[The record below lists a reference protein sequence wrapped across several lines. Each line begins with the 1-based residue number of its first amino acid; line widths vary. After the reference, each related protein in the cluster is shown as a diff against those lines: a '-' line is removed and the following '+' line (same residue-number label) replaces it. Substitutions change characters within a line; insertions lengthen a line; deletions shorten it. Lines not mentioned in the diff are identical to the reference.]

1 MNLTGLHFLLTYRC
15 TFECDHCFVWGS
27 PKQEGVFTLERIE
40 HALDQARELGTIE
53 WVFFEGGEPFLFHP
67 VLVRGV
73 QAAAARGFEV
83 GVVTNGYWATTA
95 ADARVWLEPLAGQL
109 HSLSV
114 STDELHYDERI
125 STEARNVVEAGKALG
140 IPTDM
145 IVCDLPQCVRPEP
158 RRGEPVEGGSIMY
171 RGRAAVKLTAGAP
184 LTPWETFDECPH
196 EALGDPGRVH
206 VDPLGHLHV
215 CQGILL
221 GNLFERPLM
230 EIARSY
236 RPKQHPIIG
245 PLLEGGPAELAR
257 RYNVAHDGDYADACH
272 LCYTARAALRPQFG
286 EVLGPGQM
294 YGEGLA

>member
-1 MNLTGLHFLLTYRC
+1 VNLTGLHFLLTYRC

-27 PKQEGVFTLERIE
+27 PAQKGVFTLERIE
-40 HALDQARELGTIE
+40 QALDQARELGTIE

-95 ADARVWLEPLAGQL
+95 ADAHVWLEPLADQL

-125 STEARNVVEAGKALG
+125 STEARNVIEASKALG
-140 IPTDM
+140 IPADM
-145 IVCDLPQCVRPEP
+145 IVCDLPQCVSPEP

-171 RGRAAVKLTAGAP
+171 RGRAALKLAAKASAAP
-184 LTPWETFDECPH
+184 WGTFVECPH
-196 EALGDPGRVH
+196 EELDDPGRVH
-206 VDPLGHLHV
+206 LDPLGNLHL

-221 GNLFERPLM
+221 GNLFERPLQ
-230 EIARSY
+230 EIVRSY
-236 RPKQHPIIG
+236 QPKKHPIIG
-245 PLLEGGPAELAR
+245 PLLKGGPAELVR
-257 RYNVAHDGDYADACH
+257 QYDVAHADAYADACH
-272 LCYTARAALRPQFG
+272 LCYATRAALRPRFA

>member
-1 MNLTGLHFLLTYRC
+1 VNLTGLHFLLTYRC

-27 PKQEGVFTLERIE
+27 PAQKGVFTLERIE
-40 HALDQARELGTIE
+40 QALDQARELGTIE

-95 ADARVWLEPLAGQL
+95 DDARLWLEPLAGPL

-114 STDELHYDERI
+114 STDELHYDKRI
-125 STEARNVVEAGKALG
+125 STEARNVVEASKALG
-140 IPTDM
+140 IPADM
-145 IVCDLPQCVRPEP
+145 IVCDLPQCVSPEP

-171 RGRAAVKLTAGAP
+171 RGRAALKLAGKASAAP
-184 LTPWETFDECPH
+184 WGTFVECPH
-196 EALGDPGRVH
+196 EELDDPGRVH
-206 VDPLGHLHV
+206 LDPLGNLHL

-221 GNLFERPLM
+221 GNLFERPLQ
-230 EIARSY
+230 EIVRSY
-236 RPKQHPIIG
+236 QPKKHPIIG
-245 PLLEGGPAELAR
+245 PLLKGGPAELVR
-257 RYNVAHDGDYADACH
+257 QYDVAHADAYADACH
-272 LCYTARAALRPQFG
+272 LCYATRAALRPQFS
-286 EVLGPGQM
+286 EELGPAQM